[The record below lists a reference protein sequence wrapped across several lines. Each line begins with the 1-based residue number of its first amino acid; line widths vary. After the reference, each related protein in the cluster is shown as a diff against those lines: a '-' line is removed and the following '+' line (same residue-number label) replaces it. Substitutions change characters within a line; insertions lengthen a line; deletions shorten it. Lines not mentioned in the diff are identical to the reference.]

1 MNPKMA
7 AHGLMLLLLALW
19 LAVVPNVLAAE
30 QQPSGTVEISEYELA
45 YIFNGS
51 AGGGKLNFQDNTYD
65 FKLKG
70 LGVGGIGAA
79 HVSAVGEVYNL
90 ENVENFAGK
99 YAEGGIGFAA
109 TDKGKGHVW
118 LKNENGVVL
127 HLTTTQEGLG
137 LMAGVDG
144 VIVTMDEE

>member
-1 MNPKMA
+1 MNMNPKIA
-7 AHGLMLLLLALW
+7 KHSLMLILLTLW
-19 LAVVPNVLAAE
+19 FAVVPNVFAAE

-51 AGGGKLNFQDNTYD
+51 AGGGKLHHQDNTYD

-79 HVSAVGEVYNL
+79 HISAFGEVYDL
-90 ENVENFAGK
+90 ENVEDFAGK

-109 TDKGKGHVW
+109 TDKGKGH
-118 LKNENGVVL
+118 LC
-127 HLTTTQEGLG
+127 
-137 LMAGVDG
+137 
-144 VIVTMDEE
+144 